1 MNKSG
6 QSRFRSLKPWFQTTL
21 AVLIGVS
28 ALSMSVE
35 SNAAASVPGQ
45 SPVTPKKVTVR
56 GVVIDEN
63 SQPVPGVAV
72 LVKGKPS
79 EGGTMTDQNG
89 EFSLAVPADAVVQF
103 SCIGYKPEE
112 RPVAQTT
119 DWLVTLVEEWHWKVQ
134 SLSVMV
140 SRERKASWE
149 PLRRLNPRNWTRLE
163 LPALPMRW
171 PEKFRDSLFFP
182 RVAAREKMTRHCLSV
197 AFPAGMETRLWSWST
212 ALNVI

>member
-6 QSRFRSLKPWFQTTL
+6 KSRFRSLKPWFQTTL

-119 DWLVTLVEEWHWKVQ
+119 DWLVTLVEE
-134 SLSVMV
+134 
-140 SRERKASWE
+140 
-149 PLRRLNPRNWTRLE
+149 
-163 LPALPMRW
+163 
-171 PEKFRDSLFFP
+171 
-182 RVAAREKMTRHCLSV
+182 SV
-197 AFPAGMETRLWSWST
+197 ALEGTVVVGYGVQRKESVVGAITQ
-212 ALNVI
+212 VK